1 LKKITILLL
10 TLFLFSC
17 SDKRENLQSLN
28 NVISNIQIA
37 LKSSNEDLI
46 YRVLNEIDYVE
57 KLFPEHQSLKE
68 QKYKLQIKLKH
79 YEDAIKTIDSLL
91 EISPDDVDNRVVKGI
106 LLEIIG
112 KNRESKI
119 VLEETLELIENKIL
133 KMLKVDKKKR
143 LNREINRLMILKLLY
158 RDSPIEYQNLK
169 DDPDFKLY
177 PDNYKV
183 LLILEA
189 GSRDSLINNFR

>member
-1 LKKITILLL
+1 MKKITILLL